1 MHNYLLYW
9 LLLFGFLMSVVSL
22 VGGVFLF
29 LSDRQFEKV
38 LLPMVAFAA
47 GSLLGGAFFHMLPA
61 YFQIHTNYL
70 LGFLYLTIGYCSF
83 FILEQFLHW
92 HHCNTA
98 NSTCRRPL
106 TYLILIGDGLHN
118 FIGGMAVASTFL
130 IDLRLGI
137 ITWFAAAAHEIPQE
151 IGDFS
156 VLIHGG
162 WSKTK
167 ALVFNF
173 ISASTFL
180 LGSMVTYFFSFDID
194 LSFLIPFAA
203 GNFIYIASSDL
214 IPEVNKHSG
223 LKSGIVHFIFFIVG
237 LSILGLL
244 TFII

>member
-1 MHNYLLYW
+1 
-9 LLLFGFLMSVVSL
+9 MSVVSL
-22 VGGVFLF
+22 VGGLFLF
-29 LSDRQFEKV
+29 LAEKKLKTI

-47 GSLLGGAFFHMLPA
+47 GALLGGAFFHMLPA
-61 YFQIHTNYL
+61 YFQVHTNYA
-70 LGFLYLTIGYCSF
+70 LGFLYLLIGYCAF

-98 NSTCRRPL
+98 NSICRKPL

-137 ITWFAAAAHEIPQE
+137 ITWLAAVAHEIPQE
-151 IGDFS
+151 MGDFA

-162 WSKTK
+162 WSKKK
-167 ALVFNF
+167 ALIFNF

-180 LGSMVTYFFSFDID
+180 LGAMVTYFISLEID

-214 IPEVNKHSG
+214 IPEVNKHT
-223 LKSGIVHFIFFIVG
+223 GIKESLIHFVFFILG
-237 LSILGLL
+237 LGILGLL
-244 TFII
+244 TFMK

>member
-1 MHNYLLYW
+1 MQIDLLYW
-9 LLLFGFLMSVVSL
+9 LILFGLLMSGVSL
-22 VGGVFLF
+22 VGGIFLF
-29 LSDRQFEKV
+29 LSHKQMQKL

-61 YFQIHTNYL
+61 YFQSHTNYF

-83 FILEQFLHW
+83 LVLEQFLHW

-98 NSTCRRPL
+98 DSQCRKPL

-137 ITWFAAAAHEIPQE
+137 ITWLAAVAHEIPQE
-151 IGDFS
+151 IGDFA

-162 WSKTK
+162 WSKSK
-167 ALVFNF
+167 ALIFNF

-180 LGSMVTYFFSFDID
+180 LGSMVTYSLSFELN
-194 LSFLIPFAA
+194 LSFLVPFAA

-214 IPEVNKHSG
+214 IPEVNKDKD
-223 LKSGIVHFIFFIVG
+223 LKNSSIHFILFIFG
-237 LSILGLL
+237 LSVLGSL
-244 TFII
+244 TFVA